1 MVGTFRKEKRSRAT
15 GKHLWRRSTYNEI
28 EKVVAKCRF
37 LRHLPVNEN
46 QEYRQEG
53 TGKGLTQKARREC
66 NPQRHRI
73 AEFAAVVAS
82 GQKGYA
88 VQKACRKGTAEKDF
102 PQRHRIT
109 RNAAV
114 VASGQKGNA
123 VQKACRK
130 GTAEKGF
137 PQRHRIA
144 EFAAV
149 VASRQLLGLF
159 EVLRGAEDGVDR
171 PVDAHAVSV
180 DH

>member
-1 MVGTFRKEKRSRAT
+1 MGKRNRTT

-66 NPQRHRI
+66 NPQRHQI
-73 AEFAAVVAS
+73 AEF
-82 GQKGYA
+82 
-88 VQKACRKGTAEKDF
+88 
-102 PQRHRIT
+102 
-109 RNAAV
+109 AAV

-130 GTAEKGF
+130 GAAEKGT

-159 EVLRGAEDGVDR
+159 EVLRGTKNGVYGS
-171 PVDAHAVSV
+171 VDAHAVSV

>member
-1 MVGTFRKEKRSRAT
+1 M
-15 GKHLWRRSTYNEI
+15 
-28 EKVVAKCRF
+28 
-37 LRHLPVNEN
+37 
-46 QEYRQEG
+46 
-53 TGKGLTQKARREC
+53 
-66 NPQRHRI
+66 
-73 AEFAAVVAS
+73 AS
-82 GQKGYA
+82 GQKGNA

-109 RNAAV
+109 GNAAV

-130 GTAEKGF
+130 GTAEKDF

-149 VASRQLLGLF
+149 VAKGQATDQKAATRLF
-159 EVLRGAEDGVDR
+159 KVLRCAENGVYGS
-171 PVDAHAVSV
+171 VDAHAVGV

>member
-1 MVGTFRKEKRSRAT
+1 MGKRNRTT

-66 NPQRHRI
+66 NPQRH
-73 AEFAAVVAS
+73 
-82 GQKGYA
+82 Q
-88 VQKACRKGTAEKDF
+88 
-102 PQRHRIT
+102 
-109 RNAAV
+109 
-114 VASGQKGNA
+114 
-123 VQKACRK
+123 
-130 GTAEKGF
+130 
-137 PQRHRIA
+137 IA

-159 EVLRGAEDGVDR
+159 EVLRGTKNGVYGS
-171 PVDAHAVSV
+171 VDAHAVSV

>member
-1 MVGTFRKEKRSRAT
+1 M
-15 GKHLWRRSTYNEI
+15 
-28 EKVVAKCRF
+28 
-37 LRHLPVNEN
+37 
-46 QEYRQEG
+46 
-53 TGKGLTQKARREC
+53 
-66 NPQRHRI
+66 
-73 AEFAAVVAS
+73 AS

-88 VQKACRKGTAEKDF
+88 VQKACRKGTAENGF

-109 RNAAV
+109 GNAAV

-123 VQKACRK
+123 VQKASRK
-130 GTAEKGF
+130 GSAEKDF

-159 EVLRGAEDGVDR
+159 EVLRGAENGVDG
-171 PVDAHAVSV
+171 PVDAHAVSI

>member
-1 MVGTFRKEKRSRAT
+1 M
-15 GKHLWRRSTYNEI
+15 GK
-28 EKVVAKCRF
+28 
-37 LRHLPVNEN
+37 
-46 QEYRQEG
+46 
-53 TGKGLTQKARREC
+53 
-66 NPQRHRI
+66 
-73 AEFAAVVAS
+73 
-82 GQKGYA
+82 
-88 VQKACRKGTAEKDF
+88 
-102 PQRHRIT
+102 
-109 RNAAV
+109 AAV

-130 GTAEKGF
+130 GTAEKDF

-180 DH
+180 DHQVVLADVGPLAAGVAAVVVGTA